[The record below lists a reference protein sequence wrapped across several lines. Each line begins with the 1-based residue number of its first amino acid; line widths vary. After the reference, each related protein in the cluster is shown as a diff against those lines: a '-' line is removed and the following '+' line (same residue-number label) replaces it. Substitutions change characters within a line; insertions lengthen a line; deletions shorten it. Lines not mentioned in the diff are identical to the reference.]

1 MRSTSMLAAL
11 LAVSAF
17 PAAAQEAGKYTG
29 SYINNQGN
37 TTALVLDITSLEGGK
52 IEGTGQRQGF
62 TQTGN
67 PTQACSGEFPLTG
80 SLKGTEL
87 EVRSAQKFGRA
98 QDCSFRLR
106 GTMSGNK
113 IQGKVGGS
121 EVELKK

>member
-1 MRSTSMLAAL
+1 MRYTWLAAL
-11 LAVSAF
+11 LVAVAS
-17 PAAAQEAGKYTG
+17 PASAQEAGKYTG

-37 TTALVLDITSLEGGK
+37 NTSLVLDIKSVEGGK

-62 TQTGN
+62 SQTGL

-80 SLKGTEL
+80 TVNGAAV

-106 GTMSGNK
+106 GTMTGNK

-121 EVELKK
+121 DVELTR